1 MGQGHEQHLN
11 KEDTYMDNKHIK
23 TYSTPCVIR
32 ELQILKNDTIILLLK
47 WPKSQTLTMLNVGD
61 DVEQEVLSFILG

>member
-1 MGQGHEQHLN
+1 MNRHLN

-23 TYSTPCVIR
+23 TYSTPYVIR